1 LTTIKAKWLDSL
13 QFGSFL
19 SFHSVI
25 CARRGTRGDGEALF
39 DRGQDGRQRIAARCL
54 PCDRDE
60 GLADQCRM
68 RVADGHWVESQVA
81 IDLISASVGG
91 ASQDV
96 S

>member
-1 LTTIKAKWLDSL
+1 VVKTDANASPLAA
-13 QFGSFL
+13 FL
-19 SFHSVI
+19 ATV
-25 CARRGTRGDGEALF
+25 
-39 DRGQDGRQRIAARCL
+39 
-54 PCDRDE
+54 E

>member
-1 LTTIKAKWLDSL
+1 MTVVKTDANASPLAA
-13 QFGSFL
+13 FL
-19 SFHSVI
+19 ATV
-25 CARRGTRGDGEALF
+25 
-39 DRGQDGRQRIAARCL
+39 
-54 PCDRDE
+54 E